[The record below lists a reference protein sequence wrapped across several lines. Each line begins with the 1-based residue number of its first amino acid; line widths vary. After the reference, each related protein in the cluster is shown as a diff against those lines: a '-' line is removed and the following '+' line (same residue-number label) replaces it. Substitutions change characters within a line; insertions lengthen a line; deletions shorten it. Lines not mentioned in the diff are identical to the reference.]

1 MNMLSTDL
9 KTALVIG
16 HPGHE
21 LRVFHWLE
29 TMKPMV
35 FVITDGSGRSGRSRL
50 PSTTKILEQVSAS
63 QGVFYGRCSDREAY
77 LALLNREFDPFV
89 SLARELAGCLIDKQ
103 VDYVAGDALEG
114 YNPTHD
120 VCRLVIDAG
129 VEMARRCANRAIG
142 NFQFPLT
149 GPPDNGPASND
160 GGCIDLHLDDAAFAR
175 KLSAARSYAE
185 LDAEVEAAISQNRV
199 EAFRRECLRPV
210 ITHEASFGDNEKPY
224 YERYGEQQV
233 AAGHYH
239 DVIRY
244 RDHFRPLAEE
254 LARQIDIG
262 I

>member
-1 MNMLSTDL
+1 MNMFSTEV

-35 FVITDGSGRSGRSRL
+35 CVITDGSGRSGRSRL
-50 PSTTKILEQVSAS
+50 PSTTKILNQVNAS
-63 QGVFYGRCSDREAY
+63 QGVFYGSCSDREAY
-77 LALLNREFDPFV
+77 LAILNREFELFV
-89 SLARELAGCLIDKQ
+89 SLARELAVCLIDKQ

-120 VCRLVIDAG
+120 VCRLIIDAG
-129 VEMARRCANRAIG
+129 VEIARRYTNRGIG

-149 GPPDNGPASND
+149 GPPDNGAEGND
-160 GGCIDLHLDDAAFAR
+160 GGHIELHLDDAAFAR

-185 LDAEVEAAISQNRV
+185 LDAEVEAAISENRL
-199 EAFRRECLRPV
+199 EAFQVECLRPASTREV
-210 ITHEASFGDNEKPY
+210 SFGDHDKPY

-233 AAGHYH
+233 AAGHYR

-244 RDHFRPLAEE
+244 RDHFLPLAEA
-254 LARQIDIG
+254 LRQQVDKG